1 MVPFYRKKDSKDTVY
16 AIQSFIIHLDKG
28 EIDKIESE
36 DLGSACGGGET
47 PENVGGKYSF
57 ISEKQTTSCPYECTT
72 GDNDTGKCDPK
83 IFVTWI
89 GTDKDGTSLTSSS

>member
-1 MVPFYRKKDSKDTVY
+1 MVPFYRKTEGKDIVY

-47 PENVGGKYSF
+47 PTPVGGKYSS
-57 ISEKQTTSCPYECTT
+57 ISEK
-72 GDNDTGKCDPK
+72 
-83 IFVTWI
+83 
-89 GTDKDGTSLTSSS
+89 